1 MSELSMHELEAQ
13 TGEVLPEREALSA
26 IAIGSRNHATQINN
40 HNTTN
45 NITSHTTTVSS
56 SNSSTSAVANSFLS
70 SSRSS
75 ANQSVTVVG

>member
-1 MSELSMHELEAQ
+1 MSALSMHELEAQ
-13 TGEVLPEREALSA
+13 TGEVLPEREALSVGV
-26 IAIGSRNHATQINN
+26 AIGSFNHRTTIN

-45 NITSHTTTVSS
+45 NINHTTTVSS

>member
-26 IAIGSRNHATQINN
+26 IATGFGTHATQINN

-45 NITSHTTTVSS
+45 NLSSHVTTVSASDSSNATSFGFANTTVSS
-56 SNSSTSAVANSFLS
+56 AH
-70 SSRSS
+70 
-75 ANQSVTVVG
+75 QTVIVSG